1 MYSAFWT
8 RVNRLFSR
16 HSSLL
21 MGMSFMALSAAV
33 VVQHAYET
41 PKPPGGNGTLDSVAI
56 WVAHDP
62 AQSLLMIT
70 DKTRD
75 VVQIH
80 DPVQNQYVGR
90 LGEPGT
96 GPGQLQRPN
105 GIAVAYNLN
114 AASGTTDAVFVVER
128 DNNRVSVFSLPE
140 RQFLGTFGNNDLDK
154 PYGIA
159 LARVNGQL
167 QAWITSTGSSPDRVK
182 VFEVRPGGSGIEGR
196 LLFDFPVDATLE
208 SLVID
213 PEHDRALICAESA
226 PYDIRVYN
234 LKGEY
239 QSRFGAGIFTNDPEG
254 IVLYDLGNGEG
265 YYIVADQEASPT
277 EYEVFDRKTLNY
289 IGNFSGKTSGTDG
302 IALTQMALPNFPK
315 GSFYA
320 LHSDRAV
327 HAYDWREI
335 ARAMNLKT
343 RVTPIPTSVG
353 MEPGRPPMEF
363 AMVSNYPNPF
373 HPETRIRFRVERAGK
388 VTLDIV
394 NLRGQVVQ
402 RLVDESKVPGEYQ
415 TTWRADR
422 SALPSQLY
430 FLRLQVGRSTYT
442 RKMVLLH

>member
-1 MYSAFWT
+1 MHSTFWK
-8 RVNRLFSR
+8 RVKWLSLGN
-16 HSSLL
+16 SSLL
-21 MGMSFMALSAAV
+21 MGVSFMALSAMV

-41 PKPPGGNGTLDSVAI
+41 PKPPEGRGTLDSVAI

-70 DKTRD
+70 DKTRN
-75 VVQIH
+75 VVH
-80 DPVQNQYVGR
+80 LFDPIRNQFLGR
-90 LGEPGT
+90 LGEPGASS
-96 GPGQLQRPN
+96 GQLKRPN
-105 GIAVAYNLN
+105 GIAVAYNVN
-114 AASGTTDAVFVVER
+114 TVSGLTDVVFVVER
-128 DNNRVSVFSLPE
+128 DNNRVSAFSLPE
-140 RQFLGTFGNNDLDK
+140 RQFLGAFGNKHLDK

-159 LARVNGQL
+159 LARVNGHL

-277 EYEVFDRKTLNY
+277 EYEVFDRKTMDY
-289 IGNFSGKTSGTDG
+289 MGNFSGKTSGTDG
-302 IALTQMALPNFPK
+302 IALTQMALPNFPE

-353 MEPGRPPMEF
+353 MEPGRPPVEF

-373 HPETRIRFRVERAGK
+373 HPETRIRFWVEKAGR

-394 NLRGQVVQ
+394 NMRGQVVQ
-402 RLVDESKVPGEYQ
+402 RLVDEAKTPGEYQ
-415 TTWRADR
+415 TTWRADG
-422 SALPSQLY
+422 SPLPSQLY

-442 RKMVLLH
+442 RKIILLH